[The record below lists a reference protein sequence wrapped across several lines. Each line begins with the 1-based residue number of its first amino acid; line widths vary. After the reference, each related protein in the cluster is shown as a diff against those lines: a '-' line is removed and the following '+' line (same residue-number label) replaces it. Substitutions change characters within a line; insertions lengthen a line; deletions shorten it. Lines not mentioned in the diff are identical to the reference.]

1 MKINLFKHVTQFS
14 LAFILCLAA
23 VTISRFLSPTALI
36 DSGDTFLAWLPLSAM
51 LAIILIFGRRGI
63 VPIVLSFAVVNS
75 WLMDL
80 TIREG
85 LLLLFCQIAPVVLAC
100 TVVRWRLGRRW
111 RYNFPNENMVVRI
124 FWLGLFAPAGIKFLM
139 YISDRWFD
147 YPISLSNFPERGAF
161 IYHIIDIQ
169 SLIIAVLIF
178 TLLFYYPLRM
188 IVNPHYARAFWRRSI
203 QPIFS
208 LRKRVF
214 TVSWL
219 LALSFILIILCAPIQ
234 AEYIAGYLVPI
245 VFILFMVA
253 VREFSPQLI
262 ALSWGIT
269 AWFLVAY
276 NRNFLHGVGSDYS
289 LAFVLSVLIAV
300 TICIIYMAHI
310 YRRSEWLRRLWRSQA
325 LTDPLSGLPNLR
337 AFEQH
342 LEEHPHAVVCCL
354 HLHNLEFL
362 SRHYGMMMRIHCKRA
377 ITRDLQPLMMANEKL
392 FRLPGSEL
400 LLVLNGQA
408 PEARLQ
414 HMVDHLNSRKIYWH
428 DTALEI
434 EFGASWGVIEGTG
447 EALHHTLGQLS
458 WLAEQACIAQRVL
471 ALTQSSETVSD
482 QTTEQV
488 LMLNKV
494 KRALEEGSLAL
505 YAQPILKAD
514 GSGYHEILTRL
525 VCDDEIITPDR
536 FIPVIARFNLS
547 PRFDMLVVETL
558 LRWVRAHPSPGKEP
572 RFSVNL
578 MPMTLM
584 QKTAASDIM
593 ALFTRYGI
601 SPQCIIIEIT
611 EEQAFSDAGTS
622 LQNLRQ
628 LRDFGFKIAIDD
640 FGTGYANFERL
651 KRLHA
656 DIIKIDGAFVKEIEH
671 DPLDAMIV
679 QAICT
684 LAKAKSMTV
693 VAEYVETP
701 AQRDML
707 LGLGVGYLQGYL
719 LGKPQPL
726 GE

>member
-23 VTISRFLSPTALI
+23 ITISRFLSPTALI

-63 VPIVLSFAVVNS
+63 VPVVLSFAVVNS

-80 TIREG
+80 TVREG

-219 LALSFILIILCAPIQ
+219 LALSFTLIVLCAPIQ

-310 YRRSEWLRRLWRSQA
+310 YRRSEWLRRLWKSQA

-400 LLVLNGQA
+400 LLVLDGQA

-558 LRWVRAHPSPGKEP
+558 LRWVRAHPAPGNAP

-611 EEQAFSDAGTS
+611 EEQAFSDAGIS

-701 AQRDML
+701 AQRDVL